1 MEALN
6 RIKKGVADTIQKAD
20 DEIRD
25 RARREAERQVNGSR
39 GASSSNGARSE
50 PTGARRPV
58 DTIVAHGAQVARS
71 SRNDAANVDV
81 ELVAAY

>member
-6 RIKKGVADTIQKAD
+6 RIKKSVADGIQKAD

-39 GASSSNGARSE
+39 GASSSNGARSDAN
-50 PTGARRPV
+50 GARGWTRLGS
-58 DTIVAHGAQVARS
+58 DGLDWAG
-71 SRNDAANVDV
+71 
-81 ELVAAY
+81 LK